1 MYQIYISIK
10 EQMRVVMEKEKDD
23 IIVIEI
29 GHIIDNI
36 MEMMEIME
44 QNEIKIERASDMNWI
59 FKKVKGEVYE
69 QTILGVLQ
77 MKPMLLEVKTE
88 WDIISETIDLGLGL
102 YCNSTELRFIE
113 EKLMEAK
120 NSRTM
125 L

>member
-1 MYQIYISIK
+1 
-10 EQMRVVMEKEKDD
+10 
-23 IIVIEI
+23 
-29 GHIIDNI
+29 
-36 MEMMEIME
+36 
-44 QNEIKIERASDMNWI
+44 MNWI

-102 YCNSTELRFIE
+102 NCNSTELRFIE

>member
-1 MYQIYISIK
+1 
-10 EQMRVVMEKEKDD
+10 
-23 IIVIEI
+23 
-29 GHIIDNI
+29 
-36 MEMMEIME
+36 
-44 QNEIKIERASDMNWI
+44 MNWI